1 MPASAV
7 PALTPGIYK
16 VLRKSKNQRLHLD
29 SELKEGEKLREELRQ
44 G

>member
-7 PALTPGIYK
+7 PALTPGTHK
-16 VLRKSKNQRLHLD
+16 VLRKSKNQSPHLE
-29 SELKEGEKLREELRQ
+29 SELREGEKVREELRQ